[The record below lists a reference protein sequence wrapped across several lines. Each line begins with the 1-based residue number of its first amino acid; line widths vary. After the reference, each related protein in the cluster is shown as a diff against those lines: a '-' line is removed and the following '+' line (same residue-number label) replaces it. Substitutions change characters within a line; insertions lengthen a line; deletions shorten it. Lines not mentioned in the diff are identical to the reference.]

1 MVSEMRIN
9 FQLRVMAFLSII
21 VLLLIVVGLFG
32 TWKFS
37 HQYVEK
43 HEILDQ
49 IYENIQQILSA
60 EFVETRYRDMTSKQF
75 NNQAEIL
82 KSKMHKFVVTD
93 QVNQVYVDIM
103 LKRID
108 RIEGLYQ
115 NIMALYQLEPAPA
128 QEAMS
133 HLEDKL
139 FSEMMVMQEDTLSLR
154 DANNDSQKKQL
165 SEGISFLFVAIFII
179 SLFPVWVNLSI
190 SRRLSVRLGQLTS
203 VTQRIRNGDFSAR
216 VGLSSGD
223 ELGRISQAMDNMLDS
238 IEKLTVT
245 RKELED
251 IVRSRTC
258 ELEVQAMKDCLT
270 NVYNRR
276 VLMERVATE
285 IARSRRHGHPLSL
298 IFFDLDY
305 FKQINDRYGH
315 VIGDKTLIEA
325 CRILSRELRESD
337 MLARY
342 GGDEFAI
349 LCVDS
354 DAQDA
359 AQLGERLRSVVE
371 EFYVEHHILTDGL
384 TISVGV
390 AELSMSDDL
399 TTFFK
404 RVDDALYSAKE
415 KGRNNV
421 QVDMLELE

>member
-1 MVSEMRIN
+1 MRIN

-165 SEGISFLFVAIFII
+165 SEGISFLFVSIFII

-258 ELEVQAMKDCLT
+258 E
-270 NVYNRR
+270 
-276 VLMERVATE
+276 
-285 IARSRRHGHPLSL
+285 
-298 IFFDLDY
+298 
-305 FKQINDRYGH
+305 
-315 VIGDKTLIEA
+315 
-325 CRILSRELRESD
+325 
-337 MLARY
+337 
-342 GGDEFAI
+342 
-349 LCVDS
+349 
-354 DAQDA
+354 
-359 AQLGERLRSVVE
+359 
-371 EFYVEHHILTDGL
+371 
-384 TISVGV
+384 
-390 AELSMSDDL
+390 
-399 TTFFK
+399 
-404 RVDDALYSAKE
+404 
-415 KGRNNV
+415 
-421 QVDMLELE
+421 